1 MKNISKNGD
10 RSLLKKMG
18 AFCFLCCL
26 VYFSSYITR
35 KSFNASILAI
45 INDAS
50 SGITKPD
57 TGLAVTGNFIAYGVG
72 QIING
77 ILGDRI
83 SPKYMIPAGL
93 VGAAICNILVP
104 YSLTPVALCI
114 LMSFN
119 GFFQSMIWPPLVKSM
134 SENFTLEYYKK
145 ATTLVSIACCLATI
159 AVYFLVIL
167 FVEIASWEYTFY
179 FCTVIGIL
187 SAILW
192 YFVYKRY
199 EKNPIVDRISDSSVA
214 PEPTDNTP
222 RMPLWRVIVISS
234 AIPIAVVVALHGFL
248 RDGIDTWLP
257 TFMSDEYGIKT
268 SGALLTTAIL
278 PVLSMLSYSV
288 GSFFQRK
295 TGCAF
300 KSNTVLWVF
309 ATVFSLILLIFY
321 KSSMIVGVVSF
332 MVLSASAHAMNLML
346 TTRIVI
352 HYKKVGYV
360 STFSGLLNSFT
371 YIGAA
376 VASYGISNISWDV
389 AMPLFLGV
397 SVAGLVFSLI
407 ALPKWIKFTKE

>member
-278 PVLSMLSYSV
+278 TVLSMLSYSV

-295 TGCAF
+295 TDSCNAILHF
-300 KSNTVLWVF
+300 H
-309 ATVFSLILLIFY
+309 SLTKRCISDKI
-321 KSSMIVGVVSF
+321 KEIRNMRVWR
-332 MVLSASAHAMNLML
+332 NWQ
-346 TTRIVI
+346 TRRI
-352 HYKKVGYV
+352 
-360 STFSGLLNSFT
+360 
-371 YIGAA
+371 
-376 VASYGISNISWDV
+376 
-389 AMPLFLGV
+389 
-397 SVAGLVFSLI
+397 
-407 ALPKWIKFTKE
+407 